1 MSNEKLIKKWRS
13 AIMKL
18 CRERP
23 GRRLT
28 QQEKEFIT
36 SHGGFMA
43 LEMIEE
49 TVKSRAGPELEKYLN
64 SGSAT

>member
-1 MSNEKLIKKWRS
+1 MNNAKLIKKWHS
-13 AIMKL
+13 TIIKL
-18 CRERP
+18 CQERL

-28 QQEKEFIT
+28 QQEEQFIT

-49 TVKSRAGPELEKYLN
+49 TVKSLTGPELEKYLN
-64 SGSAT
+64 AGST